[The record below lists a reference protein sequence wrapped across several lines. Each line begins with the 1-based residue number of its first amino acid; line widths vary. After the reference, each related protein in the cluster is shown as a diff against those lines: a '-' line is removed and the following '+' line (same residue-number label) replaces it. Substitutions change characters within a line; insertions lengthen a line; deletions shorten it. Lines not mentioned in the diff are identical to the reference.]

1 MKSNQVKFIE
11 AEGEPTQLQLDLN
24 ISNDIATPKKRN
36 IFANLLMNDAIK
48 LGEAIAVM
56 TDAQVEEVYGKLNPH
71 PQTDAPPIIQDTNE
85 AVQESRIIT
94 L

>member
-1 MKSNQVKFIE
+1 MKVNQVKYIE
-11 AEGEPTQLQLDLN
+11 AEGEPDQLQLDLN
-24 ISNDIATPKKRN
+24 ISADIASSKKRN

-56 TDAQVEEVYGKLNPH
+56 TDAQVDEIYSKLNPF
-71 PQTDAPPIIQDTNE
+71 PQTDVAPI
-85 AVQESRIIT
+85 VQEEEEEKRIVT